1 MSPIVATEVAVG
13 AVILLAVLVVAFV
26 FVRRRAIQ
34 SGHILVL
41 CAVRTPA
48 RPRWRLGYL
57 RFGKSTLGWFSVAG
71 PSLRPVR
78 EWPRSVVE
86 LSAPQPLEE
95 PVPGLADTAV
105 RVAVDAPG
113 APAGIELALSLNAY
127 TALRS
132 WTESQ
137 PPGRNIYVA

>member
-1 MSPIVATEVAVG
+1 MSPIVASEVAVG
-13 AVILLAVLVVAFV
+13 AVVLLALLLVAFV
-26 FVRRRAIQ
+26 FVRRRMIQ

-41 CAVRTPA
+41 SAVRTPE

-57 RFGKSTLGWFSVAG
+57 RFGQTELGWYSVAG
-71 PSLRPVR
+71 PSMRPVR
-78 EWPRSVVE
+78 QWPRAVVD

-95 PVPGLADTAV
+95 PVPGLADSAV

-113 APAGIELALSLNAY
+113 APAGIELALSPNAY